1 MEVPTRKIRAEANR
15 PGFSGL
21 EITNTEL
28 GDRVEAALAAK
39 LGWTPLV
46 GPAAGRAR
54 QGAFDLI
61 DENGMYVEVKAVSV
75 FAKEYKIKSGARANT
90 RKTNFGNGHGVKFGT
105 VMAIV
110 EQRPNG
116 KLKAWLY
123 RREGVGCFRLGADG
137 LGWEFVGKVTV

>member
-1 MEVPTRKIRAEANR
+1 MEFPKKGNAKEIR
-15 PGFSGL
+15 PGYSGL

-28 GDRVEAALAAK
+28 GDRVEAALALK

-46 GPAAGRAR
+46 GALAGTVR

-75 FAKEYKIKSGARANT
+75 HAAEYKVKSGARANT
-90 RKTNFGNGHGVKFGT
+90 RKTRMAEGHGWKAGT

-110 EQRPNG
+110 EQKPSG
-116 KLKAWLY
+116 KLKAWVY
-123 RREGVGCFRLGADG
+123 RRPGIGCFRLGPSG
-137 LGWEFVGKVTV
+137 EGWAFVGKVTV